1 MILRTFKNLKKC
13 LKKVSKIS
21 SEVEFKRKWKKL
33 KNPLVKKKL
42 KLKSYRA

>member
-21 SEVEFKRKWKKL
+21 SEVEFKRKWKIPK
-33 KNPLVKKKL
+33 KPLVKKRL
-42 KLKSYRA
+42 KLRS